1 MQKWQ
6 GIALWLF
13 FFSGPL
19 GFFLLLPLG
28 IAHVWIWT
36 WLCLIIGGLIL
47 FLVYIARADGNGFEI
62 LIYAAIFMIFGG
74 IAAVVIK
81 VFELAGG
88 WFVTLLLIAGAVY
101 YLYQQEQ
108 STAKIIDENKP

>member
-1 MQKWQ
+1 
-6 GIALWLF
+6 
-13 FFSGPL
+13 
-19 GFFLLLPLG
+19 
-28 IAHVWIWT
+28 
-36 WLCLIIGGLIL
+36 
-47 FLVYIARADGNGFEI
+47 
-62 LIYAAIFMIFGG
+62 MIFGG

-108 STAKIIDENKP
+108 STAKKIDENKP